1 MVNTIIDL
9 TAKKLSALPFIE
21 GIVLGGSRARGTRV
35 SFVQTAEEYFRQIE
49 VAGNIFAVCA
59 KY

>member
-21 GIVLGGSRARGTRV
+21 GIVLGGSRAGTCV
-35 SFVQTAEEYFRQIE
+35 SFVQTAEEHFRQIE
-49 VAGNIFAVCA
+49 VAGTSLVCA